1 MVSRRCLIRKKSIV
15 IVFALFG
22 KKRSQKKE
30 IQGKKSLKIPKGQ
43 SVSVF
48 RRRTDNTMAKRKK
61 YKRTTIYKTKD
72 TSKLKKVRQYNDRKK
87 KDIIQIYHVWE
98 GYLRKIP
105 VERRNKFS
113 LKTGIFRK
121 YPSQTW
127 YICLITPNVI

>member
-22 KKRSQKKE
+22 KKRWQKKE

-72 TSKLKKVRQYNDRKK
+72 TSKLKKDRQYKDQKK
-87 KDIIQIYHVWE
+87 KGQKNKQCSINSTHK
-98 GYLRKIP
+98 LKIA
-105 VERRNKFS
+105 ERETSYKQR
-113 LKTGIFRK
+113 
-121 YPSQTW
+121 
-127 YICLITPNVI
+127 